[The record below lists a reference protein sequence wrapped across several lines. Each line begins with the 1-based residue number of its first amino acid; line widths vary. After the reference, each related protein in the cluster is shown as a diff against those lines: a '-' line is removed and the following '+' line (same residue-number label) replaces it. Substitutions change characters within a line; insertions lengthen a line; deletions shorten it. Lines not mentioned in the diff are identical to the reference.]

1 MEEKKI
7 DEKESLELISQM
19 IQSTK
24 EYMEIGSGNHFI
36 YWGYFTA
43 ALSIVIYSVFQF
55 TEWKSCG
62 LLWLLMFVFWIF
74 MEILNHRKHPTVMTY
89 INKVIDHVWYAM
101 GSMFVVTFA
110 VILFIGFIY
119 GRYNSLD
126 LMMPL
131 SAIYVGIGVSI
142 TGIIIQNKWI
152 AYLPFV
158 RIGLGLY
165 MLTALYLNILPTIYW
180 HLMFGL
186 SFIIMMAIPGHILKR
201 KEKKAC

>member
-24 EYMEIGSGNHFI
+24 EYMEIGSGNQFI

-43 ALSIVIYSVFQF
+43 ALSIVIYSIYQL
-55 TEWKSCG
+55 TSWKSCG
-62 LLWLLMFVFWIF
+62 VLWLLMFVFWIF
-74 MEILNHRKHPTVMTY
+74 MTVLGHRKHPTVMTY

-101 GSMFVVTFA
+101 GSMFIVTFA
-110 VILFIGFIY
+110 VILFISFIH

-142 TGIIIQNKWI
+142 TGIIIQNRWI

-158 RIGLGLY
+158 GIAFGLY
-165 MLTALYLNILPTIYW
+165 MLTALYLDIHPTVSW
-180 HLMFGL
+180 HLIFGL
-186 SFIIMMAIPGHILKR
+186 SFIIMMVIPGHILKR
-201 KEKKAC
+201 KEKEAC

>member
-1 MEEKKI
+1 ME
-7 DEKESLELISQM
+7 
-19 IQSTK
+19 
-24 EYMEIGSGNHFI
+24 
-36 YWGYFTA
+36 
-43 ALSIVIYSVFQF
+43 V
-55 TEWKSCG
+55 
-62 LLWLLMFVFWIF
+62 
-74 MEILNHRKHPTVMTY
+74 LNHRKRPTVMTY

-101 GSMFVVTFA
+101 GSMFIVTFA
-110 VILFIGFIY
+110 VILFISFIH

-131 SAIYVGIGVSI
+131 SAIYVGIGVTI

-158 RIGLGLY
+158 GIGLGLY
-165 MLTALYLNILPTIYW
+165 MLTALYLNILPNISW

-201 KEKKAC
+201 KEKEAC

>member
-1 MEEKKI
+1 MEEKNI

-36 YWGYFTA
+36 YWGYFSA
-43 ALSIVIYSVFQF
+43 SLSIVIYSVFQL
-55 TEWKSCG
+55 TGWKSCG
-62 LLWLLMFVFWIF
+62 FLWLLMFVFWIF
-74 MEILNHRKHPTVMTY
+74 MEVLNHRKRPTVMTY

-101 GSMFVVTFA
+101 GSMFIVTFA
-110 VILFIGFIY
+110 VILFISFIH

-131 SAIYVGIGVSI
+131 SAIYVGIGVTI

-158 RIGLGLY
+158 GIGLGLY
-165 MLTALYLNILPTIYW
+165 MLTALYLNILPNISW

-201 KEKKAC
+201 KEKEAC